1 MFSIPFRKFCD
12 EKKEN
17 NLLSLIIKMQFSFAR
32 AIITSTACAG
42 LVFLSSYRNTI
53 WNQALRIF
61 SLGHFHMSCGVWWSV
76 NFKFIAAPAPVSSR
90 NGQSSLDR
98 EDTKPRHSHTSR
110 SSSGGRE
117 LENRLSLGEGAV
129 VQLPPKEP
137 REGGRLECDR
147 IIMADGTAINLFDEN
162 DDKGVREKA
171 HKRSRER
178 QDEVGLLA
186 IISYCQHAKKV
197 MSSGPEQ

>member
-1 MFSIPFRKFCD
+1 M
-12 EKKEN
+12 
-17 NLLSLIIKMQFSFAR
+17 
-32 AIITSTACAG
+32 
-42 LVFLSSYRNTI
+42 
-53 WNQALRIF
+53 
-61 SLGHFHMSCGVWWSV
+61 
-76 NFKFIAAPAPVSSR
+76 
-90 NGQSSLDR
+90 
-98 EDTKPRHSHTSR
+98 SR

-186 IISYCQHAKKV
+186 IISNCQHAMKV
-197 MSSGPEQ
+197 MSSGTEQQLAIGKKK

>member
-1 MFSIPFRKFCD
+1 M
-12 EKKEN
+12 
-17 NLLSLIIKMQFSFAR
+17 
-32 AIITSTACAG
+32 
-42 LVFLSSYRNTI
+42 
-53 WNQALRIF
+53 
-61 SLGHFHMSCGVWWSV
+61 
-76 NFKFIAAPAPVSSR
+76 
-90 NGQSSLDR
+90 
-98 EDTKPRHSHTSR
+98 
-110 SSSGGRE
+110 
-117 LENRLSLGEGAV
+117 
-129 VQLPPKEP
+129 VQLPPKEL